1 MSTPHSEVIPP
12 RRNSRPQLLAG
23 HELSKYAVEERG
35 GISRYANPDR
45 VKNMDPQNRKNRA
58 LMRHSP
64 PRIRPRRLDR
74 RTPSL
79 LPLRRFHRI
88 PPETATR
95 PAPEEQ
101 SQTATMGRPDHHRYA
116 PTHHLHPVLQC
127 SPTHETATHQP
138 HA

>member
-1 MSTPHSEVIPP
+1 
-12 RRNSRPQLLAG
+12 
-23 HELSKYAVEERG
+23 
-35 GISRYANPDR
+35 
-45 VKNMDPQNRKNRA
+45 PQNRKNRA

-95 PAPEEQ
+95 PTPEEQ

-138 HA
+138 YERPSSPSDTIQPLLTDPPSRHPPHDREPGNTGDSGHLP

>member
-101 SQTATMGRPDHHRYA
+101 RSEERRVGNERTFKTSAKEVHKKHNKYSNENVTEN
-116 PTHHLHPVLQC
+116 C
-127 SPTHETATHQP
+127 
-138 HA
+138 